1 MICRGTCYFLVS
13 PHLCQ
18 TWQMKF
24 EILKNQKL
32 FSSLEYLDGKGMSG
46 YKKGEKEK
54 KEKFLRHWTIQSA
67 TTFLERCRKVV
78 WEILFEKSCSRKMAI
93 QIWIFLVWQKWF
105 NKSGWPEKR
114 WVYNINPPFFRLE
127 KSGFAH
133 SEFFSGLRKMV
144 DQKKNPGLQNHSR
157 TTFLYLYRK
166 VVAD

>member
-1 MICRGTCYFLVS
+1 MFEKNGYIF
-13 PHLCQ
+13 
-18 TWQMKF
+18 KF
-24 EILKNQKL
+24 EFFWFDK
-32 FSSLEYLDGKGMSG
+32 SG
-46 YKKGEKEK
+46 S
-54 KEKFLRHWTIQSA
+54 T
-67 TTFLERCRKVV
+67 KVV
-78 WEILFEKSCSRKMAI
+78 DLK
-93 QIWIFLVWQKWF
+93 
-105 NKSGWPEKR
+105 KR